1 LQRRIQ
7 REIEVQQQFNAAR
20 HPAAGDW
27 SIDCCYTLRSHGS
40 LRAENNPMT
49 FDLVE
54 TLALCGL
61 VLFVGYSLQSGIPGL
76 ARLNIPAPVIGGLL
90 AALVV
95 VAIRA
100 LGWPAPQ
107 FDTTLQRPLLV
118 AFFTTL
124 GFSASYALLRAGGA
138 QVALLLALV
147 TGFAIVQ
154 NLVGIAL
161 ALAFGLPPAMGVLT
175 GSVTLAGG
183 PATGLAFAPLFEKAG
198 VESAATIAV
207 AMAMGGIV
215 LGGLVGGPV
224 GTFLI
229 ARRGLNGT
237 TSQPVPAPVLAH
249 SSPPVIAEPIGE
261 DPSHVRLALKTLI
274 IVLMAMWIGGGIS
287 RLISATGVTLPEYIG
302 AMLVAAL
309 IRNVDDR
316 TRWFSLSHRALDLLG
331 AVALSLFL
339 AMALMTLDL
348 TRLASIAGPLLVML
362 AVQVVLVAAVC
373 LWPVF
378 PLLGRDYDAAVTTGG
393 FLGFMLGTTANA
405 MAVMRTLVERFGP
418 APRAFL
424 VAPLVGA
431 FFLDFANA
439 LVITAF
445 LNLLQ

>member
-1 LQRRIQ
+1 MSFGLI
-7 REIEVQQQFNAAR
+7 
-20 HPAAGDW
+20 
-27 SIDCCYTLRSHGS
+27 
-40 LRAENNPMT
+40 
-49 FDLVE
+49 E

-61 VLFVGYSLQSGIPGL
+61 VLFVGYFLQSRIPGL

-90 AALVV
+90 AAVAVV
-95 VAIRA
+95 VVRA
-100 LGWPAPQ
+100 KNWPAPQ
-107 FDTTLQRPLLV
+107 LDTTLQRPLLV

-138 QVALLLALV
+138 QVVLLLVLV
-147 TGFAIVQ
+147 TGLAVIQ
-154 NLVGIAL
+154 NLIGIAL
-161 ALAFGLPPAMGVLT
+161 AMGFGLPPAVGVLT
-175 GSVTLAGG
+175 GSVTLTGG
-183 PATGLAFAPLFEKAG
+183 PATGLAFAPLFEQAG

-207 AMAMGGIV
+207 ATAMGGIV
-215 LGGLVGGPV
+215 LGGLIGGPV

-229 ARRGLNGT
+229 KRRGLIGA
-237 TSQPVPAPVLAH
+237 TSQPVPSATSLVM
-249 SSPPVIAEPIGE
+249 VEPIGD
-261 DPSHVRLALKTLI
+261 DPSHTRLALKTLV
-274 IVLMAMWIGGGIS
+274 IVLVAMWIGSGIS
-287 RLISATGVTLPEYIG
+287 QLISATGVTLPEYIG
-302 AMLVAAL
+302 AMLVAAV

-316 TRWFSLSHRALDLLG
+316 TRWFGLSHGALDLLG

-339 AMALMTLDL
+339 VMALMTLDL
-348 TRLASIAGPLLVML
+348 TRLANIAGPLLVML
-362 AVQVVLVAAVC
+362 AVQVMLVTAVC

-378 PLLGRDYDAAVTTGG
+378 QLLGRDYDAAVTTGG
-393 FLGFMLGTTANA
+393 FFGFMLGTTANA